1 MADNRRGV
9 LGYPDLARKL
19 TEPPIGFER
28 PEQWNGFVPPEQ
40 WREQHN
46 DSARREALV
55 ELVAEA
61 ARRDVESGESAA

>member
-9 LGYPDLARKL
+9 LGHPDLAKKL
-19 TEPPIGFER
+19 TEPPIGYER
-28 PEQWNGFVPPEQ
+28 PEQWNGFVPPEL

-55 ELVAEA
+55 ELVTEA
-61 ARRDVESGESAA
+61 ARRDAASEESAA